1 MYQSS
6 SFSMTAVNS
15 FRMFAYYY
23 MNGIDMDEVDYGKT
37 MVSWQRGFDAR
48 GAGRSRVAT
57 NLIDEISNCLYNISM
72 TYEWDAAKNEANITV
87 GRLGFEE
94 MEGFEW
100 ATATVE
106 RSDRHGEMRWAATGY
121 IGDRLHRVVYTSRG
135 DRRRIISLRIASKR
149 EEREYAKA

>member
-1 MYQSS
+1 
-6 SFSMTAVNS
+6 
-15 FRMFAYYY
+15 
-23 MNGIDMDEVDYGKT
+23 
-37 MVSWQRGFDAR
+37 
-48 GAGRSRVAT
+48 
-57 NLIDEISNCLYNISM
+57 M